1 MPTLT
6 ADQLATIDTAI
17 AILGG
22 LYKKQD
28 LFATSPDRAKQFCQ
42 LQAAHLEHEVFGVL
56 LLDNQHQLI
65 ESVILF
71 RGTIDGAAVYP
82 REVVK
87 EVLSVN
93 ANACIFFHNHPSSLA
108 EPSDADRRI
117 TSRLIDALKLIDVRV
132 LDHLIVTCNGAYS
145 FAEAGLL

>member
-1 MPTLT
+1 MTSST
-6 ADQLATIDTAI
+6 ADQIATIDSAI
-17 AILGG
+17 AILCG

-28 LFATSPDRAKQFCQ
+28 LLATSPDRVKQFCKV
-42 LQAAHLEHEVFGVL
+42 QAAHLEHEVFGVL
-56 LLDNQHQLI
+56 LLDNQHWLI

-71 RGTIDGAAVYP
+71 RGTIDGASVYS

-93 ANACIFFHNHPSSLA
+93 AAACIFFHNHPSGLA

-117 TSRLIDALKLIDVRV
+117 TTRLIDALKLIDVRV

-145 FAEAGLL
+145 FAEAGLI

>member
-1 MPTLT
+1 MTALT
-6 ADQLATIDTAI
+6 ADQIATIDSAI

-28 LFATSPDRAKQFCQ
+28 LFATAPDRVKQFCQ
-42 LQAAHLEHEVFGVL
+42 VQAAHLEHEVFGVL

-71 RGTIDGAAVYP
+71 RGSLAEASVYP

-93 ANACIFFHNHPSSLA
+93 AGACIFFHNHPSNLTK
-108 EPSDADRRI
+108 PSDADRRI
-117 TSRLIDALKLIDVRV
+117 TTRLIDALALIEVRV
-132 LDHLIVTCNGAYS
+132 LDHLIVTCHGAYS
-145 FAEAGLL
+145 FAEHGLI

>member
-1 MPTLT
+1 MTSLT
-6 ADQLATIDTAI
+6 ADQIAIIDSAV

-28 LFATSPDRAKQFCQ
+28 LLATSPDRVKQFCQ
-42 LQAAHLEHEVFGVL
+42 VQAAHLEHEVFGVL
-56 LLDNQHQLI
+56 LLDNQHRLI

-71 RGTIDGAAVYP
+71 RGTIDGAGVYP

-93 ANACIFFHNHPSSLA
+93 AAACIFFHNHPSGLA

-117 TSRLIDALKLIDVRV
+117 TTRLIDALKLIDVRV
-132 LDHLIVTCNGAYS
+132 LDHLIVTCHSSYS

>member
-1 MPTLT
+1 
-6 ADQLATIDTAI
+6 
-17 AILGG
+17 

-28 LFATSPDRAKQFCQ
+28 LFATSPESVKQFCQ

-65 ESVILF
+65 ESITLF
-71 RGTIDGAAVYP
+71 RGTIDGASVYP

-93 ANACIFFHNHPSSLA
+93 AAACIFFHNHPSNLA

-117 TSRLIDALKLIDVRV
+117 TTRLIDALKLIDVRV
-132 LDHLIVTCNGAYS
+132 LDHLVVTCRGAYS
-145 FAEAGLL
+145 FAEAGIL